1 MSYYI
6 DEEKVSLDN
15 LQKRIEETD
24 LVPSRIFLLEK
35 IDEQFLKLKE
45 YGFFALNDLRKGLKN
60 KKDIPML
67 SKETG
72 INYDYLVLLRREIE
86 SYFPK
91 ACQLSSFD
99 WFPQKDV
106 AKLET
111 LGYKNSVLLFEALSS
126 SEEKTEIIND
136 YGFEP
141 EFIESIHN
149 LLDLTR
155 IQWVSPNFA
164 RMLVAAGY
172 TNVRMISMADADE
185 LCSKLDKMNKDNK
198 YFKGKIGLRDIKRLV
213 KAASYVS

>member
-24 LVPSRIFLLEK
+24 LVPSRILLLEK
-35 IDEQFLKLKE
+35 IDERFVKLKE
-45 YGFFALNDLRKGLKN
+45 HGFYTLEDLRKGLKN
-60 KKDIPML
+60 KKNIPTL
-67 SKETG
+67 SMKTG
-72 INYDYLVLLRREIE
+72 INHDYLVLLRREIE

-91 ACQLSSFD
+91 PFQLSSFD
-99 WFPQKDV
+99 WFLQKDI

-111 LGYKNSVLLFEALSS
+111 LGYKNSVLLFEALNS
-126 SEEKTEIIND
+126 SEKKTEITND
-136 YGFEP
+136 HEFEP
-141 EFIESIHN
+141 EFIESIHT

-164 RMLVAAGY
+164 RMLVSAGY
-172 TNVRMISMADADE
+172 TNAKMISTADPDD

-213 KAASYVS
+213 RAASYVS